1 MEITSP
7 GETFTTTRHTPTSP
21 QTTTH
26 ASPPSIPEQPESPS
40 QMPPITQGHFVKN
53 AMLKRLE
60 LGARYFLIPTKWY
73 VTFDHWSRGLGGEPG
88 KVDPASLL
96 DGDGVVREDFREER
110 DFHIIDQ
117 TAWDM
122 IVQK

>member
-1 MEITSP
+1 
-7 GETFTTTRHTPTSP
+7 
-21 QTTTH
+21 
-26 ASPPSIPEQPESPS
+26 
-40 QMPPITQGHFVKN
+40 MPPIAQGNLVKN

-60 LGARYFLIPTKWY
+60 LGARYYLIPTKWY
-73 VTFDHWSRGLGGEPG
+73 ITFDLWSRGLAVQPG

-96 DGDGVVREDFREER
+96 DGDGVLREDLGEGR

-117 TAWDM
+117 SAWDM